1 MLSRVHHVVRNYVY
15 ALLADISQRAA
26 AAILMVLVSRQLGVA
41 EAGIYFLAVSFALI
55 FSRLALWGLDQL
67 LIRDVAQ
74 TPDQADAYFVNF
86 LALRLVLS
94 LFALMA
100 LAFVVSGFIHYAPHT
115 ERVILIYGL
124 TILPAQVSNI
134 CQALF
139 IARERMGYLAGV
151 SAFAG
156 FTRLAAGLT
165 SLWAGLG
172 LEGVVG
178 ALLLASLVEMSLNL
192 AIVWRRFLRPRWQL
206 DWSFCRRQLGVAFP
220 FLFIGVSYILENQ
233 LDSVL
238 LSVLK
243 GEQAVGIYG
252 AAAMVLSALL
262 LIPYAYQR
270 AIYPAMSR
278 LYATSRAALQQ
289 VYAESM
295 RYLFLVALPIA
306 VGGTIL
312 AEPIMVTVFRA
323 EFLQS
328 ARVLQVLLWV
338 TFLLFLHMPNARL
351 MVISNNQSLIARF
364 LVVTLGVNVVLNVV
378 LIPRWG
384 ATGAAVARL
393 ASTSA
398 LVLLSYGFVY
408 RRIYAYTPIGT
419 WLRPALA
426 AAVMALA
433 LIFLQSLALYALIPL
448 GAAVYFVALV
458 GLGALSWD
466 DLALLHR
473 LLGGAASLESQ

>member
-1 MLSRVHHVVRNYVY
+1 MLSRVHYVVRNYVY
-15 ALLADISQRAA
+15 GLLADVSQRVA

-55 FSRLALWGLDQL
+55 FTRLALWGLDQL

-74 TPDQADAYFVNF
+74 APDQANVYFVNY

-94 LFALMA
+94 LFALTG
-100 LAFVVSGFIHYAPHT
+100 LPLVVGGFIHYAPHT

-124 TILPAQVSNI
+124 TILPAEVSNI

-139 IARERMGYLAGV
+139 IAQERMGYLVGV
-151 SAFAG
+151 AAFAG

-178 ALLLASLVEMSLNL
+178 ALLVASLVEMSLNL

-206 DWSFCRRQLGVAFP
+206 DWGFCRRQLGVAFP

-252 AAAMVLSALL
+252 AAAMVLTALL

-278 LYATSRAALQQ
+278 LFATSQAALQQ
-289 VYAESM
+289 VYGESM
-295 RYLFLVALPIA
+295 RYLFMVALPVA
-306 VGGTIL
+306 MGGAIL
-312 AEPIMVTVFRA
+312 AEPIMVTVFRS
-323 EFLQS
+323 EFLES
-328 ARVLQVLLWV
+328 AQVLQVLLWV
-338 TFLLFLHMPNARL
+338 SFLLFLHVPNARL

-364 LVVTLGVNVVLNVV
+364 LVVTLGVNVVLNVA
-378 LIPRWG
+378 LIPIWG
-384 ATGAAVARL
+384 AMGAAVARL
-393 ASTSA
+393 ASTST

-408 RRIYAYTPIGT
+408 HRICAYMPIGI
-419 WLRPALA
+419 WLRLALA
-426 AAVMALA
+426 AIIMALV
-433 LIFLQSLALYALIPL
+433 LIFLQSLTLYILIPL
-448 GAAVYFVALV
+448 GVVVYLVALV
-458 GLGALSWD
+458 GLRVLSWD
-466 DLALLHR
+466 DLALLRR
-473 LLGGAASLESQ
+473 LLDG

>member
-15 ALLADISQRAA
+15 ALLADVSQRVAG
-26 AAILMVLVSRQLGVA
+26 AILMVVVSRQLGVA

-55 FSRLALWGLDQL
+55 FTRLALWGLDQI

-74 TPDQADAYFVNF
+74 TPEQTNVYFVNF

-94 LFALMA
+94 LFALVG
-100 LAFVVSGFIHYAPHT
+100 LAIVVGGFIHYAPHT
-115 ERVILIYGL
+115 KRVILIYGL
-124 TILPAQVSNI
+124 TILPAEVSNI

-151 SAFAG
+151 AAFAG

-165 SLWAGLG
+165 GLWAGLG

-192 AIVWRRFLRPRWQL
+192 AIVWRRFLRPHWQL
-206 DWSFCRRQLGVAFP
+206 DWGFWRRQLGVAFP

-233 LDSVL
+233 FDSVL
-238 LSVLK
+238 LSILK
-243 GEQAVGIYG
+243 DERAVGIYG
-252 AAAMVLSALL
+252 AAAMVLTALL
-262 LIPYAYQR
+262 LIPYAYQT
-270 AIYPAMSR
+270 ALYPAMSR
-278 LYATSRAALQQ
+278 LYATSPAALQQ

-306 VGGTIL
+306 VGGAIL
-312 AEPIMVTVFRA
+312 AEPIMVGIFRA
-323 EFLQS
+323 EFVQS
-328 ARVLQVLLWV
+328 AQVLQVLLWV
-338 TFLLFLHMPNARL
+338 SFLLFLHMPNARL
-351 MVISNNQSLIARF
+351 MVISNHQSWIARF
-364 LVVTLGVNVVLNVV
+364 LVVTLSINVVLNLA

-393 ASTSA
+393 VSTST
-398 LVLLSYGFVY
+398 LVILSYGFVN
-408 RRIYAYTPIGT
+408 RRIYAYAPVGT

-426 AAVMALA
+426 VAVMALV
-433 LIFLQSLALYALIPL
+433 LIFLQSLALYVLFPL
-448 GAAVYFVALV
+448 GAVVYFAALV
-458 GLGALSWD
+458 ALGALSWD
-466 DLALLHR
+466 DVALLR
-473 LLGGAASLESQ
+473 WLLGGSASIGSQ